1 MTQFYLCHKNFGKV
15 EKMNLFMIWFRG
27 LLTKSFFLFYSEKLD
42 KLKRIHNRAK
52 NMLQGTVNS
61 AYLNSIPSMIEA
73 LEEVELM

>member
-1 MTQFYLCHKNFGKV
+1 
-15 EKMNLFMIWFRG
+15 MNLFMIWFRG
-27 LLTKSFFLFYSEKLD
+27 LLTKSLFLFYSEKLK

-73 LEEVELM
+73 LEEAELM

>member
-1 MTQFYLCHKNFGKV
+1 
-15 EKMNLFMIWFRG
+15 MIWYRG
-27 LLTKSFFLFYSEKLD
+27 LLTESLFLFYSEKLE

-52 NMLQGTVNS
+52 NMLQGTMNS